1 MSSINLARK
10 KEQIK
15 KIWKDH
21 FRRDLSEEEVE
32 RKFNLTVKSSIT
44 ISSHLK
50 DFSTALLEN
59 YINASDVVSFSPK
72 ALMKELFDSV
82 ELLKDKFIDDTK
94 FAEAYTAVQFVLAIR
109 KATGDK
115 LLITISDRPDIILFK
130 LPIKKLSVRDGD
142 RAFFEVLKCAPE
154 FEGFRKDQ
162 FDEDFL
168 NYIRKHKFSMQY
180 GKKVWLVVPFLSK
193 IYHGDVLKN
202 FQKVVSKATDNP
214 FENIYLSELIDQDY
228 RHFKLYRIY
237 PDYFS
242 IEVNLNLEQDKKLI
256 F

>member
-1 MSSINLARK
+1 MSSINIARK

-21 FRRDLSEEEVE
+21 FRRVLTEEEVE

-44 ISSHLK
+44 IPSHLK
-50 DFSTALLEN
+50 DYSPALLEN
-59 YINASDVVSFSPK
+59 YVNASDIVSFSLK
-72 ALMKELFDSV
+72 ALMKELSESV

-94 FAEAYTAVQFVLAIR
+94 FAEAYAAIQFVLAIR
-109 KATGDK
+109 KLNGDK
-115 LLITISDRPDIILFK
+115 LLITMSDNPDIILLK
-130 LPIKKLSVRDGD
+130 LPIKKLEVRDGD
-142 RAFFEVLKCAPE
+142 RAVFEVLKCAPE

-168 NYIRKHKFSMQY
+168 KYIKKQKFSMRY
-180 GKKVWLVVPFLSK
+180 GKMVWLVVPFLSK
-193 IYHGDVLKN
+193 IYHSDIIKH
-202 FQKVVSKATDNP
+202 FQKTISKATDNP
-214 FENIYLSELIDQDY
+214 YENIYLTELIGSGY
-228 RHFKLYRIY
+228 GHFKLYRVY

-242 IEVNLNLEQDKKLI
+242 IEVNLKLDNKLI